1 MLGDLPQDII
11 GTNPTYPSV
20 VNHDWLTPDPASYD
34 NYPSDNNSVR
44 VLPKLADLW
53 GTKESTGIN
62 LVPNTGAQPLAC
74 YAKEEKKDTE
84 VVDEVVRDAKQ
95 AMMLGYKGKN
105 FVDHLRSRHSSDSIL
120 KAKEALGK
128 LSSEQG
134 LLGNVYIDASAFSS
148 AREAEEFLKLHR
160 TRLAREIVVNAS
172 KVNGDVISLLASKF
186 RKNVVAS
193 VTYNEDLFAQ
203 YKTHLVEAGRISKD
217 FIIDSKESLRQAFLH
232 VKIKEATTKVA
243 KGPVKISAEVANKE
257 LNLKGEKL
265 ANIDK
270 LVKEELGFKTVRP
283 IITFAREQLA
293 KGKSRSDLKEM
304 LGKKYAV
311 EDLKQSA
318 KYLAMVISTDGLIP
332 ENVDKL
338 VTANEI
344 PDSIGEELKKLGKKN
359 PIKEEEEVK
368 EKSARSIGQQGYF
381 YNLTGKPV
389 TSEHQA
395 SALESLRKGD
405 SIRNVAQML
414 ASKLPID
421 QAKNVLA
428 SALTAFNAS
437 PIGVKANAP
446 VKVEKEKAPELKK
459 KETLP
464 DPKTIEAKSQEILSF
479 FEGSNSGD
487 IDIDLS
493 PVVEGNLDIGD
504 LNHRSGLD
512 VTISG

>member
-344 PDSIGEELKKLGKKN
+344 PDSIGEELKKLG
-359 PIKEEEEVK
+359 
-368 EKSARSIGQQGYF
+368 S
-381 YNLTGKPV
+381 
-389 TSEHQA
+389 
-395 SALESLRKGD
+395 
-405 SIRNVAQML
+405 
-414 ASKLPID
+414 
-421 QAKNVLA
+421 
-428 SALTAFNAS
+428 
-437 PIGVKANAP
+437 
-446 VKVEKEKAPELKK
+446 
-459 KETLP
+459 
-464 DPKTIEAKSQEILSF
+464 
-479 FEGSNSGD
+479 
-487 IDIDLS
+487 
-493 PVVEGNLDIGD
+493 
-504 LNHRSGLD
+504 
-512 VTISG
+512 